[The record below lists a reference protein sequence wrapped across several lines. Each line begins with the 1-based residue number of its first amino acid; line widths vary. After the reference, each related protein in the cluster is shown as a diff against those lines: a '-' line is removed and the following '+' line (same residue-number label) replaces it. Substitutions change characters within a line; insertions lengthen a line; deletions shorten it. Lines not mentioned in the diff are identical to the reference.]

1 MKDKILSEI
10 RAALKEAENL
20 AQNLGED
27 LGAYEIKGGEC
38 PHTPPKWRK
47 DKAAVYIFTSK
58 KGKYLKIGK
67 ANAKSKA
74 RFTSQHYGF
83 NAPSTLAKSMCA
95 DKSYA
100 KFGLNPENKDF
111 VKAWMLNNLRRI
123 NIYIDIDKENPR
135 KTALKT
141 ALIEAILHY
150 KFEPKFEGKTE

>member
-10 RAALKEAENL
+10 HAALKEAENL
-20 AQNLGED
+20 ARNLGKD
-27 LGAYEIKGGEC
+27 LGAYEVEDLGC
-38 PHTPPKWRK
+38 PHTPPKLDK
-47 DKAAVYIFTSK
+47 DKAAVYIFIDNKT
-58 KGKYLKIGK
+58 GEFLKIGK

-83 NAPSTLAKSMCA
+83 NAPSTLAKSLCA

-100 KFGLNPENKDF
+100 KFGLKPENI
-111 VKAWMLNNLRRI
+111 KAWMLNNLRRI
-123 NIYIDIDKENPR
+123 NIYIDTDKDPR

-150 KFEPKFEGKTE
+150 KFEPRFEGKTE

>member
-20 AQNLGED
+20 ARNLGED

-38 PHTPPKWRK
+38 PHKPPKWRK

-58 KGKYLKIGK
+58 EGEYLKIGK

-83 NAPSTLAKSMCA
+83 NAPSTLAKSLCA

-100 KFGLNPENKDF
+100 KFGLKPENI
-111 VKAWMLNNLRRI
+111 KAWMLNNLRRI
-123 NIYIDIDKENPR
+123 NIYIDTDKDPR

-150 KFEPKFEGKTE
+150 KFKPKFEGKTE